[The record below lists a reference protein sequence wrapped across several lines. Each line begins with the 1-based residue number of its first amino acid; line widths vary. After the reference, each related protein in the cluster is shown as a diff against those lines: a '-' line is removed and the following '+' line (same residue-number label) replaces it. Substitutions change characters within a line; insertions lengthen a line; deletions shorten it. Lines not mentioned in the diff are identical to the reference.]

1 MILYFGSIQC
11 ILLFTSCEFFNSL
24 YHQGPK
30 WNAQSHFRAAIVL
43 CFCRDFRRLLQA
55 GTPANSNICTR
66 TSHIYPNIV
75 VLIIGTG
82 TIFRLLENPICNF
95 CLVEFHKYKW
105 HTSNQSVT
113 FFSVIS
119 YGNEPETF
127 LEHSHYFLFFL
138 NNVFYLCAK
147 LEIYIYL
154 Y

>member
-11 ILLFTSCEFFNSL
+11 VLLFTSCEFFNSL

-30 WNAQSHFRAAIVL
+30 WNVQSHFRAAIMF

-55 GTPANSNICTR
+55 VTPADSNIRTR

-82 TIFRLLENPICNF
+82 IIVRLLENPICNS

-105 HTSNQSVT
+105 YNSNQSVT
-113 FFSVIS
+113 FFLSSAMEMSQKHFQNTLI
-119 YGNEPETF
+119 TF
-127 LEHSHYFLFFL
+127 YFFKQCILP
-138 NNVFYLCAK
+138 LCKA
-147 LEIYIYL
+147 
-154 Y
+154 